1 MTAPRHATILLVA
14 GLALGAGA
22 QGIRVSGPPA
32 PTLPPRSGDAGPRY
46 AIPGAPEPPA
56 AGRRPAAAVRTVAPA
71 PAGVVRSGPVF
82 GTPAPA
88 VRTAPVVRS
97 GPVFGAPY
105 SPYVSGVNYRSDG
118 TVGGYH
124 VVAPAVEENPFA
136 IFPQGRAAAVGP
148 AVAPPPPPPPV
159 VVVETREAVAL
170 PSSAVCEAREQ
181 AELDAILADPSVVRP
196 TVSCGEEV
204 FRRDALGLVRS
215 QYRAAP
221 RGLVPASD
229 IEISAA
235 GVVRR
240 KVRSE
245 TNAWPQPTD
254 AQILAAFRAGGRF
267 IVVRRR
273 DVSVTC
279 GMCEGSGAVVRERV
293 ANPATGVV
301 RAVTG
306 SCPRCGGKGRRARPV
321 DALYTIVN
329 SETTETP

>member
-1 MTAPRHATILLVA
+1 MKGLLRLAAVLAA
-14 GLALGAGA
+14 GLAFRAGA
-22 QGIRVSGPPA
+22 QGFRISGPPA
-32 PTLPPRSGDAGPRY
+32 PTLPPRSGDVGPRY
-46 AIPGAPEPPA
+46 AIPGAPAPA
-56 AGRRPAAAVRTVAPA
+56 PRPAPPVVRSAPGA
-71 PAGVVRSGPVF
+71 PRPAGVVRSGPVF

-88 VRTAPVVRS
+88 ARSAPVVRS

-105 SPYVSGVNYRSDG
+105 SPYVSGVTYHSDG

-136 IFPQGRAAAVGP
+136 IFPQGRV
-148 AVAPPPPPPPV
+148 VAPAPPQPV
-159 VVVETREAVAL
+159 FVETREAVAL
-170 PSSAVCEAREQ
+170 PSSASCEAREQ
-181 AELDAILADPSVVRP
+181 AELDALLADPSVVRP
-196 TVSCGEEV
+196 EIACAEEA

-221 RGLVPASD
+221 QGLVPTSE

-240 KVRSE
+240 RHRSE
-245 TNAWPQPTD
+245 TNAYPQPTD

-267 IVVRRR
+267 LVVRRR
-273 DVSVTC
+273 DVAVTC

-293 ANPATGVV
+293 ASPATGVV

-306 SCPRCGGKGRRARPV
+306 SCPRCGGKGRRARPI
-321 DALYTIVN
+321 DALYTLFQAQP
-329 SETTETP
+329 TLQPAARP

>member
-1 MTAPRHATILLVA
+1 MRALRHATLLLAA
-14 GLALGAGA
+14 GLALCAGA
-22 QGIRVSGPPA
+22 QGLRVSGPPA
-32 PTLPPRSGDAGPRY
+32 PTLPPRSGDTGPRY
-46 AIPGAPEPPA
+46 AIPGAPASAPRPASAVSPA
-56 AGRRPAAAVRTVAPA
+56 APR
-71 PAGVVRSGPVF
+71 
-82 GTPAPA
+82 PAPA
-88 VRTAPVVRS
+88 VRT
-97 GPVFGAPY
+97 GPVLGTPY
-105 SPYVSGVNYRSDG
+105 SPYVSGVRYHSDG

-136 IFPQGRAAAVGP
+136 IFPQGRAATVQ
-148 AVAPPPPPPPV
+148 PPPPPPA

-181 AELDAILADPSVVRP
+181 AELDARLADPSVVRP
-196 TVSCGEEV
+196 TVSCGEEL
-204 FRRDALGLVRS
+204 FLRDALGLVRS

-221 RGLVPASD
+221 QGLVPACD

-240 KVRSE
+240 TFRSE
-245 TNAWPQPTD
+245 ANAWPQPTD

-267 IVVRRR
+267 LVVRRR

-306 SCPRCGGKGRRARPV
+306 SCPRCGGKGRRSRPV
-321 DALYTIVN
+321 DALFTIVN
-329 SETTETP
+329 SQSTEQP

>member
-1 MTAPRHATILLVA
+1 MNGIRRPATLLIAA
-14 GLALGAGA
+14 GLALAAGA
-22 QGIRVSGPPA
+22 QGVRISGPPA
-32 PTLPPRSGDAGPRY
+32 PTLPPRSGDTGPRY
-46 AIPGAPEPPA
+46 AIPGAPAPA
-56 AGRRPAAAVRTVAPA
+56 PRPAPPVVRSAPGA
-71 PAGVVRSGPVF
+71 PRPAGVVRSGPVF

-88 VRTAPVVRS
+88 ARSAPVVRS

-105 SPYVSGVNYRSDG
+105 SPWVSGVTYHSDG

-136 IFPQGRAAAVGP
+136 IFPQGRA
-148 AVAPPPPPPPV
+148 VAPVPPAPPV
-159 VVVETREAVAL
+159 FVETRETVAL
-170 PSSAVCEAREQ
+170 PSSAACEAREQ

-196 TVSCGEEV
+196 EIGCTEEA

-221 RGLVPASD
+221 QGLVPTSE

-240 KVRSE
+240 RHRSE
-245 TNAWPQPTD
+245 TNAYPQPTD

-267 IVVRRR
+267 LVVRRR

-279 GMCEGSGAVVRERV
+279 GMCEGSGAVVRERI
-293 ANPATGVV
+293 ANPATGLV
-301 RAVTG
+301 RPVTG
-306 SCPRCGGKGRRARPV
+306 SCPRCGGKGRRARPI
-321 DALYTIVN
+321 DALYTLFKSQPTVQ
-329 SETTETP
+329 P

>member
-1 MTAPRHATILLVA
+1 MRALRHATLLLAA
-14 GLALGAGA
+14 GLALRAGA
-22 QGIRVSGPPA
+22 QGLRVSGPPA

-46 AIPGAPEPPA
+46 AIPGAPEPA
-56 AGRRPAAAVRTVAPA
+56 SRPAAPK

-82 GTPAPA
+82 GASAPPAARTP
-88 VRTAPVVRS
+88 PVVRS

-105 SPYVSGVNYRSDG
+105 SPYVSGVRYHSDG

-136 IFPQGRAAAVGP
+136 IFPQGRAVAP
-148 AVAPPPPPPPV
+148 APPPA
-159 VVVETREAVAL
+159 VVVETRETVAL

-181 AELDAILADPSVVRP
+181 AELDARLADPSVVRP
-196 TVSCGEEV
+196 TVSCGEEA

-221 RGLVPASD
+221 QGLVPTCD
-229 IEISAA
+229 IEITAA

-240 KVRSE
+240 TFRSE
-245 TNAWPQPTD
+245 VNAWPQPTE
-254 AQILAAFRAGGRF
+254 AQVLAAFRAGGRF
-267 IVVRRR
+267 LVVRRR

-306 SCPRCGGKGRRARPV
+306 SCPRCGGKGRRARPI
-321 DALYTIVN
+321 DALFTIVN
-329 SETTETP
+329 AASLTNDDASNP